1 MSNEDENIKNLED
14 EKKTEEMVVDLNQIS
29 EKIQHENEILKDHLE
44 KEKQN
49 TNDYIE
55 KWKRALADYENL
67 SKRST
72 LDISNK
78 VTNEVNKI
86 ILNFLTVYEDL
97 IRAKNSLVDDQKSID
112 GLDGII
118 KNMSSIF
125 NEYNIQSID
134 TVGQIFNPNLHE
146 AVSIVEDE
154 NLDDDIIT
162 EEVAKGYIS
171 GDTVIKPSKVIVSKK
186 SIKNEWKLWL
196 KK

>member
-186 SIKNEWKLWL
+186 SIKNE
-196 KK
+196 

>member
-1 MSNEDENIKNLED
+1 MSNEDENIKNLEN
-14 EKKTEEMVVDLNQIS
+14 EKKTEEEMVVDLKQIS

-78 VTNEVNKI
+78 VTSEVNKI

-118 KNMSSIF
+118 KNMNSIF

-134 TVGQIFNPNLHE
+134 TVGQTFNPNLHE

-186 SIKNEWKLWL
+186 PS
-196 KK
+196 KKE